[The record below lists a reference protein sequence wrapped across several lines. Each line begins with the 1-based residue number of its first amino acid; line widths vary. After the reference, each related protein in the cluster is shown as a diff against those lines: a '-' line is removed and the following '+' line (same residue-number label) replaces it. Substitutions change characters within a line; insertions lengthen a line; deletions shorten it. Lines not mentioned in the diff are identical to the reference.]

1 MGLYTYTVYQ
11 ECDGFWR
18 AVRNDRMRPLNVAPS
33 HCRTQS
39 EAILAAEEDRA
50 YFAKV
55 LRRAESGPVGKYLAT
70 IDKGRTRRDKVL
82 HAARLIAYT
91 AGCQRLT
98 P

>member
-1 MGLYTYTVYQ
+1 MELYTYSVYQ

-39 EAILAAEEDRA
+39 EAITAAEEDRA
-50 YFAKV
+50 YFARV
-55 LRRAESGPVGKYLAT
+55 LRRAESSPIEKYQT
-70 IDKGRTRRDKVL
+70 IIDKARIKRDKAL
-82 HAARLIAYT
+82 YAARLIAYT